1 MKETPGTL
9 HKKATVAGMNPRK
22 SMTKPYVSKTIPTT
36 GHPIRTMSIPKKKA
50 PEAFSLCHWKKKKN
64 VRLMPMMKARP
75 AMNSRL
81 PMANS
86 PLSNRKR
93 TPKKR
98 KEIPKADMPRPIFCV
113 SLMLSMIGLRLVG
126 LERKWKLKN
135 VWTVIWTTQLVWGQS
150 SFLFLLH
157 SNICFQC
164 AMVDQTKDKRPLLPS
179 KRLEFCNDATRSL
192 LIACL
197 WLLMIKTCYGF
208 NTRATNGTE
217 TFFFSKKVGEFARW
231 QSQMDD
237 VWILDEGF
245 DWDAQRR
252 LKKNSVYRG

>member
-113 SLMLSMIGLRLVG
+113 SLMLSMIGLRLVE
-126 LERKWKLKN
+126 LEKKWKLKN

-179 KRLEFCNDATRSL
+179 K
-192 LIACL
+192 
-197 WLLMIKTCYGF
+197 
-208 NTRATNGTE
+208 
-217 TFFFSKKVGEFARW
+217 KVGVLQWCNTLSVNCLFMAL
-231 QSQMDD
+231 DD
-237 VWILDEGF
+237 QNMLRFQHSGNQWNGNIFLF
-245 DWDAQRR
+245 
-252 LKKNSVYRG
+252 KKKWANLHGDKVKWTTCESWTKDLIEVHNAD